1 MSEGL
6 SYSDNP
12 LSGDRRLGPRQHAS
26 SIMYVKLGEHN
37 GGVILNLG
45 EGGLAVQAA
54 MVLKGD
60 SLALSFQLSAKKWLQ
75 TNAQIVWSRQRTAGL
90 RFNDL
95 SETTRIAIREWLGFT
110 EDQPSKAVEEEANQ
124 HVVDLMPHDRIEH
137 TESNEAALEPT
148 TRSLL
153 GAAPSPDS
161 DELPTKLIG
170 HKSLARTKAVSP
182 RLVRRSRQPSRLAI
196 AFVLGCVIFFAG
208 LVAVRTIVVDIGHAL
223 ASGKFAGNTGDST
236 SPPTSGDAHGSPI
249 ALPTGASPEAPDFNQ
264 RAFDTDLKPPTIE
277 EASLPSYEPPAII
290 ERVEP
295 RYSADA
301 RARRLE
307 GTVRIRALI
316 GSDGSPSELACVS
329 GDPILAQIAMDA
341 ISLWRYQP
349 ARIDDD
355 PVVSEVIIPIRF
367 QMTE

>member
-6 SYSDNP
+6 TYSDN
-12 LSGDRRLGPRQHAS
+12 LHSSDRRLGPRQHAS

-54 MVLKGD
+54 ISLKGD
-60 SLALSFQLSAKKWLQ
+60 ALALSFQLSAKKWLQ
-75 TNAQIVWSRQRTAGL
+75 TNARIVWSTKRTVGL

-95 SETTRIAIREWLGFT
+95 SETARSAIREWLGLT
-110 EDQPSKAVEEEANQ
+110 EDQPSKAVEEEANK
-124 HVVDLMPHDRIEH
+124 HAIDLMAHDRIEH
-137 TESNEAALEPT
+137 TEGNEAALEPT
-148 TRSLL
+148 TRSLR
-153 GAAPSPDS
+153 GAAPPPDI
-161 DELPTKLIG
+161 DELPTKQIG
-170 HKSLARTKAVSP
+170 HKSLARTTAVSP
-182 RLVRRSRQPSRLAI
+182 RMVRRSRQPSRLAI
-196 AFVLGCVIFFAG
+196 AFVLGCVIFFVG
-208 LVAVRTIVVDIGHAL
+208 LLAVRTIVVEIGHGV
-223 ASGKFAGNTGDST
+223 ASGIFAGNTGDPT
-236 SPPTSGDAHGSPI
+236 SPPTSGDGSPS
-249 ALPTGASPEAPDFNQ
+249 APPTGAAPEARDFNQ
-264 RAFDTDLKPPTIE
+264 RAFDTELNSPTLE
-277 EASLPSYEPPAII
+277 DASLPNYEPPAII

-316 GSDGSPSELACVS
+316 GSDGSPSELARIS

-349 ARIDDD
+349 ARIDGD

-367 QMTE
+367 QMSD